1 LNNFGG
7 LKKLKQDK
15 GLERERE
22 IKEGDRN
29 TAYFF
34 AKANQRRRKKIIS
47 CLEDGEKEITE
58 DKELIQHAV
67 QFYKHLFCK
76 EVRENIT
83 LDDSFWADEDKVT
96 QAENEMLER
105 EFFEEEVKRAIDESY
120 AEGAPGPDGFS
131 FLFYQKIWRII
142 KKDLMALM
150 KGFVK
155 GNIMIDRL
163 NFAMIILIPKEE
175 DARTLK
181 KYRPISLINY
191 NFKIFSK
198 VLNNRIEALCGRLLA
213 PNQTAFVR
221 GRFIL
226 ESIVSAH
233 EIIHDAVKKKQKGM
247 ILKLDYEKIY
257 DSRLPVS

>member
-1 LNNFGG
+1 

-213 PNQTAFVR
+213 TNQTAFVR

-257 DSRLPVS
+257 ESRLAVS